1 MPNVIASPLWWLI
14 GLLALCLAGE
24 ASAQALCDKFS
35 SAITV
40 GPMPVTQRL
49 AGVADKKYYL
59 CGYSIMR
66 GAQDLEFELSAG
78 KGVNCATDFK
88 ILIPRT
94 SVPGSGIVNRQPF
107 AGAGEYTALG
117 DAVCLQTWGNTGAT
131 LTSTFYWAQF

>member
-1 MPNVIASPLWWLI
+1 MVMSRWWLI
-14 GLLALCLAGE
+14 AALIGLSGQ
-24 ASAQALCDKFS
+24 ASAQALCDRFS

-49 AGVADKKYYL
+49 TGSPDKKYYV

-117 DAVCLQTWGNTGAT
+117 DGVCLQTWGNTGAT